1 MFSKIKDWILGGLA
15 VIGGIFGAIFYVLFQ
30 QKKTENELIN
40 QKYEAAVKENEIK
53 TKELNAR
60 TSQEEAKV
68 QREKERE
75 ELERKQIN
83 NSDLSNFNDTINR
96 LQNK

>member
-1 MFSKIKDWILGGLA
+1 MFSKIKDWFLGGLA

-60 TSQEEAKV
+60 TSQEEVKV
-68 QREKERE
+68 QREKEHE
-75 ELERKQIN
+75 ELARKQIN
-83 NSDLSNFNDTINR
+83 NSDLSNFYDTINR

>member
-15 VIGGIFGAIFYVLFQ
+15 VIGGIFGAIFYVLFK
-30 QKKTENELIN
+30 QKKIENELIN
-40 QKYEAAVKENEIK
+40 QKYEEAAKENEIK

-60 TSQEEAKV
+60 TSQEEVKV
-68 QREKERE
+68 QREKEHE
-75 ELERKQIN
+75 ELARKQIN
-83 NSDLSNFNDTINR
+83 NSDLSNFNDIINR